1 MIKYNEIKLVYT
13 CPAAPPDGIYM
24 DRTYT
29 IGKDNKGFFFTDGNY
44 IEYVKENDLWY
55 IKMLFIPQDK
65 KISWNDVDFKDE
77 VKEFKSII
85 AKVEEVKK

>member
-44 IEYVKENDLWY
+44 IEYVKEIDLWY
-55 IKMLFIPQDK
+55 IKMLFTPNGVI
-65 KISWNDVDFKDE
+65 WGNVDFSDE
-77 VKEFKSII
+77 VKEVRNVVVS
-85 AKVEEVKK
+85 KVNK

>member
-44 IEYVKENDLWY
+44 IEYVKEIDLWY
-55 IKMLFIPQDK
+55 IKMLFTPQ
-65 KISWNDVDFKDE
+65 KILWDEVYFNDE
-77 VKEFKSII
+77 VKEVKSIEI
-85 AKVEEVKK
+85 KK

>member
-44 IEYVKENDLWY
+44 IEYVKEIDLWY
-55 IKMLFIPQDK
+55 IKMLFTPQK
-65 KISWNDVDFKDE
+65 VSWSDVDFKDE
-77 VKEFKSII
+77 VKEVII
-85 AKVEEVKK
+85 TKVEEVKK